1 MRVGLLL
8 YGTLDTLSGGYL
20 YDRKLVEHLQS
31 QGDEVEIISL
41 PWRNYARHLGDNL
54 LTGPL
59 KRLKDLQVDLLLQ
72 DELNHPSL
80 FWLNHRLQKHITY
93 PIIAIV
99 HHLRSS
105 EMHPT
110 LNKQIYRWIERYY
123 LSTVDGFIYNSRAT
137 RQVVEK
143 MARAESPAVVAYPG
157 RDHLNSQISE
167 SEITQRAHDPGPLR
181 LLFLGN
187 IIPRKGLHALL
198 KAVNRLPKEHWRLKV
213 VGGLQVDPD
222 YVRKVRHQIETNS
235 LSDNI
240 KLLGRLNEK
249 ELTAQMIRSQI
260 LVVPSTYEGFGIVY
274 LEGMG
279 SGLPAIA
286 CTAGG
291 AGEIITHGQ
300 DGFLVEPGDFISL
313 SGRINELNCNRD
325 RLAEMSQAARQRYL
339 IHPTWQ
345 QTGNQINSF
354 LASVARRK

>member
-1 MRVGLLL
+1 MHVGLLI

-31 QGDEVEIISL
+31 KGSEVEIISL

-54 LTGPL
+54 LTGL
-59 KRLKDLQVDLLLQ
+59 HNRLRDLQVNLLLQ

-80 FWLNHRLQKHITY
+80 FWLNRRLQKHINY

-105 EMHPT
+105 EMHPA
-110 LNKQIYRWIERYY
+110 LNKRIYRWIERYY
-123 LSTVDGFIYNSRAT
+123 LSTVDGFIYNSQAT
-137 RQVVEK
+137 RQMVEK
-143 MARAESPAVVAYPG
+143 MGRAERPAVVAFPG
-157 RDHLNSQISE
+157 RDHLNSQSSE
-167 SEITQRAHDPGPLR
+167 SEIIQRAHDPGPLR

-187 IIPRKGLHALL
+187 IIPRKGLHTLL
-198 KAVNRLPKEHWRLKV
+198 KAVSRSPKEHWRLRV
-213 VGGLQVDPD
+213 VGDLQVDPD
-222 YVRKVRHQIETNS
+222 YVRKIHYQIESNS

-249 ELTAQMIRSQI
+249 ELSAQMFRSQV
-260 LVVPSTYEGFGIVY
+260 LVVPSSYEGFGIVY

-291 AGEIITHGQ
+291 AGEIITHGK

-313 SGRINELNCNRD
+313 SSWINELSNNRN
-325 RLAEMSQAARQRYL
+325 RLKELSQAARQRYL
-339 IHPTWQ
+339 LHPTWN
-345 QTGNQINSF
+345 QTGNQIDSF
-354 LASVARRK
+354 LASLVK